1 LRKVTQQGDSVK
13 EVLNIDVSFIEMVV
27 ITLLI
32 TYIIAIWDQLCAG
45 WVSLL
50 YEIGN
55 VELT

>member
-1 LRKVTQQGDSVK
+1 VTPKGDSVK
-13 EVLNIDVSFIEMVV
+13 EVLNLDVLLNRNGV
-27 ITLLI
+27 ITLLVAH
-32 TYIIAIWDQLCAG
+32 IIAIWDQLCAD